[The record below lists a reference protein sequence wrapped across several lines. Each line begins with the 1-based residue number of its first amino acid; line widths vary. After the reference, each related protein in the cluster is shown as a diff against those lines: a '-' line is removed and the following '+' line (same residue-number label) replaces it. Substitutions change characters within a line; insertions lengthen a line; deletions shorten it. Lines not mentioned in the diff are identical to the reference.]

1 MEWSQILLSFYI
13 MKSLGKRLASVRFRH
28 CLNLP
33 SNRSRPSCTPINTT
47 TTQHAAPNT
56 LAHLLRVM
64 AFPRYEVE
72 RPLLFNHRVG
82 TVGEFKRL
90 RDSAFNQPPCLPAP
104 PHEPYRHT
112 FQFWGR
118 GIEPFRLQRLQIA
131 AFVDVRRLTPA
142 HLRLVKPRYSEA
154 CELRIRV

>member
-1 MEWSQILLSFYI
+1 MNKRQATVLL
-13 MKSLGKRLASVRFRH
+13 KSPP
-28 CLNLP
+28 NP
-33 SNRSRPSCTPINTT
+33 SAAPRIPINATSAK
-47 TTQHAAPNT
+47 HAAFDT
-56 LAHLLRVM
+56 LAPLLRVM

-82 TVGEFKRL
+82 TVGKFKRL

-131 AFVDVRRLTPA
+131 AFVDVRRLAPA
-142 HLRLVKPRYSEA
+142 HLRLVKPRCSEA